1 MMLWSKPGT
10 LELGE
15 GKGAARIKVGKRK
28 GLSDDPVLYVNAC
41 VPVRPLQGHYCCCC
55 CHLQSAKSA
64 IPRGLAPG
72 RLAPLVVMA
81 ASRITQKTHIPGTAE
96 IFKGTAPFECRPTS
110 SP

>member
-28 GLSDDPVLYVNAC
+28 GLSDDPVLHVNAC

-55 CHLQSAKSA
+55 CHLQSD

-72 RLAPLVVMA
+72 CLAPLVVMA
-81 ASRITQKTHIPGTAE
+81 AGRITHKDGNPGTAE
-96 IFKGTAPFECRPTS
+96 IFKGTAPSECRPTS